1 MSGRSAR
8 MDSQKRIDWTSNLG
22 RRPIIY
28 PQNSR
33 IWMLFRKIYLFQQ
46 NFTGLHFFRMQT
58 TSVNSKV
65 LKRKARQLFSIIYAM
80 FRHYS
85 LILIFFLFLSGCQ
98 VQLRYSSEIPSE
110 TVISNEE
117 TFWFWGLIGE
127 KKYELT
133 DLCPQG
139 RVYEL
144 RIHNTW
150 MQSTYTA
157 LTLGIYSPRTIT
169 IVCSIRG
176 E

>member
-1 MSGRSAR
+1 
-8 MDSQKRIDWTSNLG
+8 
-22 RRPIIY
+22 
-28 PQNSR
+28 
-33 IWMLFRKIYLFQQ
+33 MLFCKISLFRQ
-46 NFTGLHFFRMQT
+46 NFNRLHFFRMQT
-58 TSVNSKV
+58 SIVNSNV
-65 LKRKARQLFSIIYAM
+65 LKRKARQLFSMNYTM

-85 LILIFFLFLSGCQ
+85 IILIFVLFLSGCQ
-98 VQLRYSSEIPSE
+98 VQVRYPAEFPSK

-117 TFWFWGLIGE
+117 TFWFWGLMGE
-127 KKYELT
+127 KKYELN

-176 E
+176 D

>member
-1 MSGRSAR
+1 MGRRSTVYAQNSAAR
-8 MDSQKRIDWTSNLG
+8 MFFSKV
-22 RRPIIY
+22 P
-28 PQNSR
+28 
-33 IWMLFRKIYLFQQ
+33 LFRQ
-46 NFTGLHFFRMQT
+46 NFNRLHFFRMRT
-58 TSVNSKV
+58 TSVNSNV
-65 LKRKARQLFSIIYAM
+65 LKRKARQLFSIIYEM

-85 LILIFFLFLSGCQ
+85 LILIFVLFLSGCQ
-98 VQLRYSSEIPSE
+98 VQVRYPAEFPSK
-110 TVISNEE
+110 TVITSEE

-127 KKYELT
+127 KKYELN

>member
-1 MSGRSAR
+1 
-8 MDSQKRIDWTSNLG
+8 
-22 RRPIIY
+22 
-28 PQNSR
+28 
-33 IWMLFRKIYLFQQ
+33 
-46 NFTGLHFFRMQT
+46 MQT
-58 TSVNSKV
+58 TSVNLKV
-65 LKRKARQLFSIIYAM
+65 LKRKARQLFSMIYAM

-85 LILIFFLFLSGCQ
+85 LILIFVLFLSGCQ
-98 VQLRYSSEIPSE
+98 VQLRYPAEFPSE

-117 TFWFWGLIGE
+117 IFWFWGLLGE

-150 MQSTYTA
+150 IQNTYTA